1 MVWSCEMTMFEKGQL
16 IVSTLGTIALLLT
29 LYVYYRQLRTMRG
42 QLDEM
47 KHGAEAQNIL
57 AVASFIQDEEVRK
70 SREVVRVNLSKIPY
84 NDWTK
89 DHKRDASRVC
99 ANYDIAAIIIR
110 LGIVPRDL
118 FLENWAPSVQYCF
131 EVLKPYIEEMQK
143 PENSGPK
150 YWDDFVWLYEQTN
163 KYKRTTV

>member
-1 MVWSCEMTMFEKGQL
+1 MTMFEKGML
-16 IVSTLGTIALLLT
+16 IVSTIGTIALLLT

-47 KHGAEAQNIL
+47 KHGAVAQNIL

-70 SREVVRVNLSKIPY
+70 SREVVRVTLSKKPY
-84 NDWTK
+84 IDWSQ
-89 DHKRDASRVC
+89 DDKRDASRVC
-99 ANYDIAAIIIR
+99 ANYDVAAIIIR
-110 LGIVPRDL
+110 LGFVPRGP
-118 FLENWAPSVQYCF
+118 FLENWGPSIHHCF

-143 PENSGPK
+143 PENSGPQ

-163 KYKRTTV
+163 VKKADCRLTTG